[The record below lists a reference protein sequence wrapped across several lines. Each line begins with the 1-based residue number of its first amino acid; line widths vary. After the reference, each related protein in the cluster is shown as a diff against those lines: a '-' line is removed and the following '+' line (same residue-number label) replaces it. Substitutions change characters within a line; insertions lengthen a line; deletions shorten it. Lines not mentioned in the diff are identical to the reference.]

1 MIAESNGSFVKE
13 YPLVPERG
21 WEADVAALE
30 ALVDDNTRAI
40 VVNNPSNPCGS
51 VFSDACLRGIVDV
64 RNHTHT
70 HRHTDTDTHTH
81 RHTDT
86 HTHT

>member
-1 MIAESNGSFVKE
+1 MKE

-51 VFSDACLRGIVDV
+51 VFSDACLRGIVEV
-64 RNHTHT
+64 RNTHA
-70 HRHTDTDTHTH
+70 HAHAR
-81 RHTDT
+81 REPQLRLRLALRGRV
-86 HTHT
+86 